1 MNQNNISILELN
13 ALNKVISYVAGSS
26 KDTISETET
35 ELAKECLKKFADN
48 APKWNDEQKKQF
60 KSLVDL
66 LQNPSNHQGVQ

>member
-1 MNQNNISILELN
+1 MELN
-13 ALNKVISYVAGSS
+13 ALKKVISYVCGSC
-26 KDTISETET
+26 KEAISETET

-66 LQNPSNHQGVQ
+66 LQNPSKYKP

>member
-1 MNQNNISILELN
+1 MNQSNISILELN

>member
-1 MNQNNISILELN
+1 MSKSNISILELN
-13 ALNKVISYVAGSS
+13 ALNKVISYVVGSS

-60 KSLVDL
+60 KNLVDL
-66 LQNPSNHQGVQ
+66 LQNPSKQNP

>member
-1 MNQNNISILELN
+1 MNQNNISNLELN
-13 ALNKVISYVAGSS
+13 ALNKVISYVGGSC
-26 KDTISETET
+26 KETISETET

-66 LQNPSNHQGVQ
+66 LQNPSKHQGI

>member
-1 MNQNNISILELN
+1 MSKSNISILELN

-35 ELAKECLKKFADN
+35 KLAKECLKKFADN

-60 KSLVDL
+60 KTLVDL
-66 LQNPSNHQGVQ
+66 LQNPSKQNP

>member
-1 MNQNNISILELN
+1 MSKSNISILELN

-60 KSLVDL
+60 KTLVDL
-66 LQNPSNHQGVQ
+66 LQNPSKQNP

>member
-1 MNQNNISILELN
+1 MSKNNISILELN
-13 ALNKVISYVAGSS
+13 ALNKIISYVDGSC

-66 LQNPSNHQGVQ
+66 LQNPSKHQGI